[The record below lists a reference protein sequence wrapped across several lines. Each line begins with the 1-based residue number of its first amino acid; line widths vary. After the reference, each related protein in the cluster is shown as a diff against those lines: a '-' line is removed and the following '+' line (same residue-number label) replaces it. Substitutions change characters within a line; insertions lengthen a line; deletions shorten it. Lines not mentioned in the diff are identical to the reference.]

1 MAVTSEMLE
10 SLMLR
15 LRTQMPTY
23 AVEYFPEKPK
33 DYRLNHS
40 RGALLV
46 SYIGSRF
53 SASRDSSRKV
63 QPRQV
68 RLSVTLLLRQLNGRE
83 GAVAVLDDL
92 RLALVGY
99 RLPHCNSGI
108 EAVDERF
115 LGEVGGI
122 WQYALDVSASAM
134 QIEDLACVEYPPLQQ
149 VTHEDIP

>member
-1 MAVTSEMLE
+1 MAVTTDMLDA
-10 SLMLR
+10 LMAR
-15 LRTQMPTY
+15 LRARLPMY

-53 SASRDSSRKV
+53 TAPRDTQFV
-63 QPRQV
+63 LQPRQV
-68 RLSVTLLLRQLNGRE
+68 RLSVTLLLRQLNGRD
-83 GAVAVLDDL
+83 GAVGVLDDL
-92 RLALVGY
+92 RLALVGF
-99 RLPHCNSGI
+99 RLPHCVSGI

-122 WQYALDVSASAM
+122 WQYALDVSAAAM
-134 QIEDLACVEYPPLQQ
+134 QVEDLDCVEHPPLQQ
-149 VTHEDIP
+149 VIHEETP